1 MNTKELTPQVQLSLE
16 EVKML
21 REEVVSFMSERQQL
35 IQLLYT
41 GVAALLAFA
50 VNSKNA
56 LMCLIPFCIILPT
69 YLMVRN
75 KNQGIQKIGAYIQV
89 FYNGPDFHWEQ
100 FSYELN
106 AKTRKKTS
114 RYFVANSFIFPFFLL
129 GLVSL
134 VLFCFFMDWG
144 SFPSMAAVYKLAMGL
159 VCLASTIFMLVKQD
173 DIDRLKAFY
182 ISAWENM
189 KKEYEEREES
199 APMPDCG
206 SGEEPN
212 EAKKAR

>member
-1 MNTKELTPQVQLSLE
+1 MNIKDLSPQVHLSLE
-16 EVKML
+16 EVKIL

-56 LMCLIPFCIILPT
+56 LMCLVPFCIIIPT

-75 KNQGIQKIGAYIQV
+75 KNQGIQKIGAYLQV
-89 FYNGPDFHWEQ
+89 FYKGSDFHWEQ
-100 FSYELN
+100 LSYELN

-129 GLVSL
+129 GFVSL
-134 VLFCFFMDWG
+134 VLFCFFMDWS
-144 SFPSMAAVYKLAMGL
+144 SFPSPATIGKLVMGL
-159 VCLASTIFMLVKQD
+159 ACFASTIFMLVRQD
-173 DIDRLKAFY
+173 NIDKLKAFY

-189 KKEYEEREES
+189 KLEHEERLNAS
-199 APMPDCG
+199 VDG
-206 SGEEPN
+206 DNKS
-212 EAKKAR
+212 

>member
-1 MNTKELTPQVQLSLE
+1 MNTKNLSPQVQLSLE
-16 EVKML
+16 EVKIL

-56 LMCLIPFCIILPT
+56 LMCLVPFCIILPT

-75 KNQGIQKIGAYIQV
+75 KNQGIQKIGAYLQV
-89 FYNGPDFHWEQ
+89 FYNGADFHWEQ
-100 FSYELN
+100 LSYELN

-129 GLVSL
+129 GMVSL
-134 VLFCFFMDWG
+134 VLFCFFMDWA
-144 SFPSMAAVYKLAMGL
+144 SFPSAATICKLAMGL
-159 VCLASTIFMLVKQD
+159 VCFASTVFMPVKQD
-173 DIDRLKAFY
+173 DIDKLKSFY
-182 ISAWENM
+182 IAAWENM
-189 KKEYEEREES
+189 KKEYEENDK
-199 APMPDCG
+199 APNCND
-206 SGEEPN
+206 N
-212 EAKKAR
+212 